1 MGNEFSE
8 KEFVEKKDPAAGASA
23 PASAPILGGGGVDS
37 PFAKRVWRKPS
48 IRVMPVG
55 ATASGYF
62 GHKTLENSEYVD
74 LDCDDYFYATTTI
87 CMGS

>member
-1 MGNEFSE
+1 MSNDFAE
-8 KEFVEKKDPAAGASA
+8 KEFAEKKDLAAGASA
-23 PASAPILGGGGVDS
+23 PASAPILGGGVGN
-37 PFAKRVWRKPS
+37 PPAKRVWRKPS